1 LPSVPLP
8 ASRPGRPTT
17 LAVDPPAGS
26 GVTAAGLRELAAD
39 AVGRAYALA
48 NGERETGL
56 DLSFDEDL
64 ARRAARLL
72 EAGDLSDLA
81 QAGAMPARELLWQ
94 ALAWRDGGRE
104 GLAVLREDWDAP
116 AEALAA
122 GRAMLGT
129 GARGRRNRVTLTE
142 RQLRLGR
149 DGRGYPYRRSGRN
162 GSVWQP
168 DGPPHDP

>member
-1 LPSVPLP
+1 
-8 ASRPGRPTT
+8 
-17 LAVDPPAGS
+17 
-26 GVTAAGLRELAAD
+26 
-39 AVGRAYALA
+39 VGRAYALA

-149 DGRGYPYRRSGRN
+149 DGRWYPYRRSGRN